1 MPAFK
6 HFKYDAEAFK
16 PVMENNLRERPKLPS
31 IVATDPFDS
40 KDFSKYKLSINVRRI
55 TMDKDNA
62 QSTFNEESS
71 ESTADWI
78 GDYAEMIEQD
88 AFEGDFPLDTI
99 IEGIT
104 NQFNDYI
111 NMEDRTNYV
120 DVFYTQM
127 YKSRESVRQYDGHEH
142 PNETMEAL
150 DKTYTTFITALTEL
164 FRERLTLTI
173 TDIEDGTLESPDN
186 EFVFRRLYEFFIL
199 GAKENFKSVFASDIL
214 PKVQGIQ
221 NDTEYFN
228 RVQELVNLNSPLIT
242 SVGPTDFLKLRN
254 DVEIIE
260 MFENGK
266 IAGNFLRKYSP
277 KFYQNEEFL
286 VEVINYITMI
296 QQFKSDVVNSVEGFE
311 QSPEISDETKT
322 AVVESINHYLKA
334 IYEKVCRDPESDEF
348 E

>member
-1 MPAFK
+1 MAMVGSITRGEIMGTPGTQIEWTTESKKA
-6 HFKYDAEAFK
+6 DESQ
-16 PVMENNLRERPKLPS
+16 PS
-31 IVATDPFDS
+31 
-40 KDFSKYKLSINVRRI
+40 
-55 TMDKDNA
+55 
-62 QSTFNEESS
+62 STS

-88 AFEGDFPLDTI
+88 AFEGDFPLNTI

-142 PNETMEAL
+142 PNEIMEAL
-150 DKTYTTFITALTEL
+150 DKTYTTFITTLTEL

-173 TDIEDGTLESPDN
+173 ADVEDGALESPDN

-242 SVGPTDFLKLRN
+242 SIGPMDFLKLRN
-254 DVEIIE
+254 DAEIIE

-286 VEVINYITMI
+286 VEIINYITMI
-296 QQFKSDVVNSVEGFE
+296 QQFKSDVVDSVEGFK
-311 QSPEISDETKT
+311 QSPVISDEIKT
-322 AVVESINHYLKA
+322 AVAETINHYLEA
-334 IYEKVCRDPESDEF
+334 ICEKVCSDPESDEF